1 MFNKTLYL
9 LTATIVMAGCSS
21 SNTSAPVVRKAG
33 SFTSITIPVFS
44 DQWVD
49 GKVQLAT
56 KTKRDCGAFAK
67 NILPATY
74 DKDFTSDIEGD
85 RDMFFHF
92 SRADGQLVCDEVGI
106 FYAKAGNEYTL
117 NLVTKNKQCEIS
129 LIEKTPAGNQN
140 KIQTYQAYLSIVDG
154 IKVCTNKDR
163 LY

>member
-21 SNTSAPVVRKAG
+21 PATPVVRKAG

-44 DQWVD
+44 DQWAD

-67 NILPATY
+67 NILPATF

-85 RDMFFHF
+85 RDMFFHI
-92 SRADGQLVCDEVGI
+92 SRADGQLVCNEVGI

-129 LIEKTPAGNQN
+129 LMEKTPGGTQN
-140 KIQTYQAYLSIVDG
+140 KIQTYPAYASIVDG